1 MLARESGARP
11 HVLLSKADLVESCD
25 AEVEECRALAP
36 GCDVTAVSVRDGRGV
51 DEVRAA
57 IGPGRTGALLGS
69 SGAGKSTL
77 INQLIGQDLLATK
90 EVRPS
95 DSRGRHTTRH
105 RQLVLLPDGGL
116 LIDTPGMRE
125 LQLWT
130 APDAADTSFED
141 IEAIAAACHFTDC
154 RHLSEPRCAVRLA
167 VEEGRLEVAR
177 LASFHK
183 LQDEARSLQA
193 RQDVRDR
200 VVARAQSKTV
210 ARSMRQLYRARDRE

>member
-1 MLARESGARP
+1 MS
-11 HVLLSKADLVESCD
+11 
-25 AEVEECRALAP
+25 
-36 GCDVTAVSVRDGRGV
+36 RGIFGF
-51 DEVRAA
+51 EA
-57 IGPGRTGALLGS
+57 IGTW
-69 SGAGKSTL
+69 
-77 INQLIGQDLLATK
+77 
-90 EVRPS
+90 
-95 DSRGRHTTRH
+95 
-105 RQLVLLPDGGL
+105 
-116 LIDTPGMRE
+116 TPGFFE
-125 LQLWT
+125 G
-130 APDAADTSFED
+130 DTSFED